1 MHSPPYNPR
10 GCTPWHPRWPWEVK
24 DWLFGKMDDCNE
36 FRKPE
41 TYKNNPLE
49 QIFKISNLEENLLI
63 WQPEFKKSTLTTY
76 FCRILDD
83 KMICCDSRWNWVDEE
98 KIKLKKKIWSQKKF
112 FLNTPKLKKK
122 DFLVTTFSVVIVDG
136 IRLQKTTKNKNT
148 IFWQFSSKNW
158 GWSP

>member
-1 MHSPPYNPR
+1 
-10 GCTPWHPRWPWEVK
+10 
-24 DWLFGKMDDCNE
+24 MDDCDE

-98 KIKLKKKIWSQKKF
+98 KIESKKKIGAKNI

-136 IRLQKTTKNKNT
+136 IRLQKTTKNKNA

>member
-1 MHSPPYNPR
+1 
-10 GCTPWHPRWPWEVK
+10 
-24 DWLFGKMDDCNE
+24 MDDCDE

-83 KMICCDSRWNWVDEE
+83 KMIWGDSRWKWVDKEQ
-98 KIKLKKKIWSQKKF
+98 IKSKNIFLEQKKIFKH
-112 FLNTPKLKKK
+112 LN
-122 DFLVTTFSVVIVDG
+122 
-136 IRLQKTTKNKNT
+136 
-148 IFWQFSSKNW
+148 
-158 GWSP
+158 

>member
-1 MHSPPYNPR
+1 
-10 GCTPWHPRWPWEVK
+10 
-24 DWLFGKMDDCNE
+24 MDDCDE

-49 QIFKISNLEENLLI
+49 QIFKISNLEENLFI

-98 KIKLKKKIWSQKKF
+98 KIELKKKLEPKKNF
-112 FLNTPKLKKK
+112 FWTPLKWKKL
-122 DFLVTTFSVVIVDG
+122 
-136 IRLQKTTKNKNT
+136 
-148 IFWQFSSKNW
+148 IFW
-158 GWSP
+158 